1 MTWCTLPF
9 GDHLYVAIGPSFYP
23 VVLSGAPTADHEERH
38 RQTLILRGLVADNPD
53 LQTSYGYFDSSIS
66 FAWNQY
72 RRSELLVYL
81 RANPET
87 LKALLLDPSSY
98 EKFCTYYRSFR
109 TTISRA
115 PKHTSTAYPGLCR
128 AAAKAFSVPAG

>member
-66 FAWNQY
+66 
-72 RRSELLVYL
+72 L
-81 RANPET
+81 RGTSIA
-87 LKALLLDPSSY
+87 DQSCW
-98 EKFCTYYRSFR
+98 CTCVP
-109 TTISRA
+109 T
-115 PKHTSTAYPGLCR
+115 PKR
-128 AAAKAFSVPAG
+128 